1 MWKNKKDFCVQTC
14 PWGTKWLFF
23 WSDFSGKEG
32 QGVELL
38 FTAFV
43 PFPLTMFSSTDALL
57 GLAVPPEG
65 SKTLKFRR

>member
-43 PFPLTMFSSTDALL
+43 PMVLVCSVLGEFPTEPVTSEAHLY
-57 GLAVPPEG
+57 PH
-65 SKTLKFRR
+65 R

>member
-1 MWKNKKDFCVQTC
+1 ME
-14 PWGTKWLFF
+14 
-23 WSDFSGKEG
+23 KEG

-65 SKTLKFRR
+65 SKTVKFRR